1 MLVEKKISSKINY
14 DVLRDLDK
22 DWLGGGG
29 GSKDGVES
37 TSIATAS
44 DSETR
49 ITSSS
54 RNDAAVS
61 PSGTSRLPSLRKRNM
76 PSLTARHT
84 AK

>member
-1 MLVEKKISSKINY
+1 MEKKISSKINY

-37 TSIATAS
+37 ASIATAS
-44 DSETR
+44 DSETC
-49 ITSSS
+49 ITSLS
-54 RNDAAVS
+54 RNDASRS
-61 PSGTSRLPSLRKRNM
+61 PSGTSRLPSLRKRNI
-76 PSLTARHT
+76 PSLTPSHS